1 MIITVFICCRA
12 RTSGSSLAT
21 PGDIVCR
28 LCAGLPQAD
37 VHVLSC
43 GLLLFWFINCYSL
56 TYQSRLRRRLFLF
69 VDAFACSNVCLGL
82 VSCFGRCPLVV
93 FLSLQVSRWLVCAY
107 MLRSLLVLQLQLL
120 TGFQRLALEASFGP
134 GLYIR
139 SLTVIGK
146 SPLYV

>member
-1 MIITVFICCRA
+1 M
-12 RTSGSSLAT
+12 
-21 PGDIVCR
+21 
-28 LCAGLPQAD
+28 
-37 VHVLSC
+37 
-43 GLLLFWFINCYSL
+43 LLLALMFAWAGAPLLPFCY
-56 TYQSRLRRRLFLF
+56 YR
-69 VDAFACSNVCLGL
+69 VG
-82 VSCFGRCPLVV
+82 
-93 FLSLQVSRWLVCAY
+93 RWLVCAD